1 MADMLRRLLLAAA
14 LLLPAPLWAQEPLT
28 LGEAVRLSLANN
40 PTVRATRAGQDE
52 ADSQVRQAR
61 AAFLPRI
68 DLIES
73 WQRGNQPV
81 FVFGSLLSQR
91 RFSEADFAIAALNR
105 PDALSNHRAAIAI
118 EQTVFDGTRSSAELS
133 GARLTVEIARQ
144 EARRAALDLVDATVR
159 AFGRTLAS
167 AANLT
172 AAAASV
178 DSAAEDLRR
187 AEERHRVGFE
197 TAAAVLALRVEH
209 AEAGVR
215 RIRAA
220 ADVDNARA
228 ALNVVIG
235 AAIGDA
241 RPLAPLDDRPSAA
254 GDLATLEAGA
264 LEHRPELRQ
273 AKLRVQ
279 LAETHVKSA
288 RSGYL
293 PHVSAQAGF
302 EANGG
307 SIGERAGTWTAGV
320 QLRWN
325 VFAGGA
331 DAARVAAATAALARA
346 LADRERAEQTVRL
359 EVRQALASHA
369 SAVARRAI
377 GQAIV
382 DQAVESRRIIRERYD
397 AGLASASDLTR
408 ASELV
413 LRAEATRI
421 AALVDLHTSAAAID
435 RAAGRI
441 ETPR

>member
-14 LLLPAPLWAQEPLT
+14 LLLPSPAWAQDPLT
-28 LGEAVRLSLANN
+28 LREAVRLSLANN
-40 PTVRATRAGQDE
+40 PAMRAARAGEEE
-52 ADSQVRQAR
+52 AESRGRQAR

-91 RFSEADFAIAALNR
+91 RFSEADFAIAALNQ
-105 PDALSNHRAAIAI
+105 PDALSNHRAAIAV
-118 EQTVFDGTRSSAELS
+118 EQTLFDGARSGAELS
-133 GARLTVEIARQ
+133 GSRLSADIARL
-144 EARRAALDLVDATVR
+144 EARRTALDLADETVR
-159 AFGRTLAS
+159 AYGRTLAA
-167 AANLT
+167 AANL
-172 AAAASV
+172 AAARASV

-187 AEERHRVGFE
+187 AEERQRVGVE
-197 TAAAVLALRVEH
+197 TGAAVLALRVEH

-220 ADVDNARA
+220 AEADIARA

-235 AAIGDA
+235 AAVGDA
-241 RPLAPLDDRPSAA
+241 RPLAPLEDLPPAA
-254 GDLATLEAGA
+254 GDLAALEASA
-264 LEHRPELRQ
+264 LADRPELQQ
-273 AKLRVQ
+273 AALRVR
-279 LAETHVKSA
+279 LAETQIKAA

-302 EANGG
+302 EANGR
-307 SIGERAGTWTAGV
+307 SIGDRAGTWTTGV

-331 DAARVAAATAALARA
+331 DAARVATATAARARA
-346 LADRERAEQTVRL
+346 SADRERVEQAVKL
-359 EVRQALASHA
+359 DVRQALATHA
-369 SAVARRAI
+369 SAVARRAL

-408 ASELV
+408 ATELV

-441 ETPR
+441 ETPK